1 MPASRRHVGLYGVNM
16 LGKIKKSICLTC
28 KIIIT
33 IILVVVTGMTVFQV
47 FSRYLFKHYHYALEE
62 LSVIALIYAVGF
74 GVPWMWL
81 ERGHISMDAIDNI
94 LTAKGKKILTFIIN
108 ILALFV
114 GGCLTWSGIK
124 AVKVNHNFV
133 YTTLGIDESFR
144 YVPLVIMG
152 VMLVVAAV
160 IVLIEDFRGE
170 EEK

>member
-1 MPASRRHVGLYGVNM
+1 M
-16 LGKIKKSICLTC
+16 LEKTKKAICLTC

-33 IILVVVTGMTVFQV
+33 VILVGVTAMTVFQV
-47 FSRYLFKHYHYALEE
+47 FSRYLFKHYYYPREE

-81 ERGHISMDAIDNI
+81 ERSHISMDAIDNI
-94 LTAKGKKILTFIIN
+94 LTEKGKKILTFIIN

-133 YTTLGIDESFR
+133 YTTLGIDESLR

-152 VMLVVAAV
+152 VMLIVSTV
-160 IVLIEDFRGE
+160 IVLIEDMTGGKE
-170 EEK
+170 E